1 MTHLAKSRSGG
12 LARLLR
18 DGPHALRT
26 RRPRA
31 TPHSPGGIDARTNDA
46 ADRERG
52 SAVVEFLGGAVV
64 LLVPLVYLVLTLAQ
78 LQAGT
83 FAAQAAARDAG
94 RLVATADPE
103 QAGDLAAS
111 AVTLAFADHGL
122 QVDGAAALAVAC
134 ETTCEPGERV
144 HVSVDVDVPLP
155 YVPGGGITVPVHAE
169 TWTTIDPFRDRP

>member
-1 MTHLAKSRSGG
+1 MRGA
-12 LARLLR
+12 ARPPTR
-18 DGPHALRT
+18 DDLY
-26 RRPRA
+26 
-31 TPHSPGGIDARTNDA
+31 
-46 ADRERG
+46 DRERG

-144 HVSVDVDVPLP
+144 HVSVDVDVPVP